1 MSEPSRFLSYGQ
13 LLLCTALLLTATPMG
28 ASPLTAQN
36 PDQTRDAGGSRSLW
50 WGVSVGGGGTRL
62 TCDICQPKRD
72 LGPSANVS
80 VGAHAS
86 ENLRVGVEGGGW
98 SHDDDG
104 EREKVYRVGVVAQ
117 LSPLVGRG
125 LYLLGGFGW
134 SGYRA
139 GGFRYDAPRISV
151 GAGWDLPVTGSWII
165 GSQLVL
171 DASSFGSLKNEEDI
185 VARRV
190 GLSTIRLSI
199 HLRQS

>member
-1 MSEPSRFLSYGQ
+1 M
-13 LLLCTALLLTATPMG
+13 
-28 ASPLTAQN
+28 
-36 PDQTRDAGGSRSLW
+36 
-50 WGVSVGGGGTRL
+50 
-62 TCDICQPKRD
+62 
-72 LGPSANVS
+72 
-80 VGAHAS
+80 
-86 ENLRVGVEGGGW
+86 GVEGGGW

-104 EREKVYRVGVVAQ
+104 EREKVYRAGVVAQ
-117 LSPLVGRG
+117 LSPLLGRG

-151 GAGWDLPVTGSWII
+151 GAGWDLPVTGGWII